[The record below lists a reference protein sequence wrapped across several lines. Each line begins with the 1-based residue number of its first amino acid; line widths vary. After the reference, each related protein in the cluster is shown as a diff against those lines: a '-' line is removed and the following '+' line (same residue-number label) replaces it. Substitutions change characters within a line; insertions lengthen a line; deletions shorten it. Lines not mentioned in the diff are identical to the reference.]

1 MSYSSPA
8 VAVVSLECNFDEVA
22 EDTAGELDICAALTA
37 GDLAIDITVNFD
49 VICGGA
55 CGKRMT
61 RFCGKNSRYISKS
74 LFNAQQEK
82 LIRCMC
88 VCSNESGC
96 EAHSIV
102 AGTPLHN

>member
-1 MSYSSPA
+1 MSYSA

-61 RFCGKNSRYISKS
+61 RFCGKNS
-74 LFNAQQEK
+74 Q
-82 LIRCMC
+82 
-88 VCSNESGC
+88 
-96 EAHSIV
+96 
-102 AGTPLHN
+102 

>member
-1 MSYSSPA
+1 MEEKGREGKGMEGGSEGGREGGREGCFTYHMSYSSPA

-49 VICGGA
+49 VICGEA

-61 RFCGKNSRYISKS
+61 YFCGKS
-74 LFNAQQEK
+74 
-82 LIRCMC
+82 
-88 VCSNESGC
+88 
-96 EAHSIV
+96 
-102 AGTPLHN
+102 T